1 MKCPNCSFECPPG
14 LKYCGK
20 CGAYLA
26 RVCANCGYANPL
38 DYSFCGMCGARLVV
52 EPTTEEQLSLFKE
65 IEHAPR
71 MSSRMWKLEGERR
84 VATVILADVRSS
96 TDLMEQIGTE
106 AWVEI
111 MNRVLQILEAEIYR
125 FGGQVDQ
132 FRGDGLVAFFGA
144 ASAHEDDPERAILAA
159 LSMQYAIQPYGA
171 ELADHRGIDLKLRV
185 GVNTGEV
192 IVTSVGDSSQ
202 YREDTAMG
210 EAVAL
215 ASRMETA
222 AEPGTILVS
231 GNTYRLVESNFRWQ
245 PLGEI
250 MVKGI
255 SHPIPVYRPLGP
267 QPDSEWSRDLM
278 AYGVQTQLTGRTV
291 EFQILQGSI
300 EDLYGGR
307 GGIVML
313 TGENGMGKSFLVTHV
328 RHHFARQGALLA
340 GAHSDK
346 PASTVENPPY
356 STMTWLQGACRSYG
370 QTWPYSMWLD
380 MLQRWSGM
388 RPDDPP
394 EESRDRLYCQSEAL
408 WGDHLDMFY
417 PYLATF
423 LSLPLEEA
431 YVERV
436 RHLDAG
442 GLQRQFF
449 LSVRNWVEALAKREP
464 LVLVFN
470 DMQWSD
476 ASSLDLLRY
485 CLSLCDSEALLWIMI
500 YRSDRTS
507 PVWNFRH
514 LIETDYPHRLASIE
528 LSSLTNEDSREL
540 IEQTIGR
547 DALSE
552 QTCALVIQKAEGNPY
567 YIREIIHNLVDQG
580 VLVRDAETGKWNEA
594 RMISSLDLPDSLQS
608 LLLERIDRL
617 SPEERRVLQ
626 MAAVIGPVFWH
637 NALQALSGEKVPLKT
652 HLTALE
658 REQLIQERNQ
668 IPALG
673 MEYAFNSSLIRDAAY
688 ESLLSPQR
696 TTYHLKTAEFLEN
709 SVGLEGWVQLE
720 SLIASHYRY
729 AGNPNRELF
738 YTLRA
743 AEQAKKVYAN
753 AEAYRHYTRAL
764 ELLDAMD
771 AQATTEEQHYAICT
785 QRFEVLNGRSELC
798 YRMGDVPAGDAD
810 ARALIPLARQMADDP
825 AWLVDALLIQPEVT
839 HAENRDQLGTG
850 LSMAQETLALA
861 QRIGDRH
868 REMRSQSSIAN
879 LRFVLRETGWH
890 EAAERAVELAR
901 QLGDLRMEVALLLSI
916 GSAYGMDNLERNL
929 EYLEKAL
936 SICQKLDDKGIE
948 MELLQAIGDQYERS
962 GDYYR
967 LLTEYQQKRL
977 QISREIGN
985 RLAEGNAL
993 MFCAQIQSL
1002 YLGDYE
1008 AGLAQAE
1015 EALRLWEET
1024 MGKLFPL
1031 LRVAQI
1037 QVVQEKYDQALA
1049 TLELASPISEKNV
1062 LDIGRAGF
1070 GLVSAILYNRLGD
1083 ESHLRMVLKIT
1094 SQIEQMV
1101 ANNLVSRQYL
1111 MAAACESTAVHLG
1124 LANQLADPSEIQ
1136 EHLHLALE
1144 SSRAALD
1151 VYSQMGFV
1159 QIIEC
1164 TSEEVLYR
1172 YSLARKANK
1181 DRPRAKEYLRRAYEE
1196 MMHKHSLIPTN
1207 SPFRQTYLDNIAL
1220 HREIRTAYNA
1230 SFVKKSK
1237 D

>member
-1 MKCPNCSFECPPG
+1 
-14 LKYCGK
+14 
-20 CGAYLA
+20 
-26 RVCANCGYANPL
+26 
-38 DYSFCGMCGARLVV
+38 
-52 EPTTEEQLSLFKE
+52 
-65 IEHAPR
+65 
-71 MSSRMWKLEGERR
+71 MWKLEGERR

-394 EESRDRLYCQSEAL
+394 EESRDRLHCQSEAL

-449 LSVRNWVEALAKREP
+449 LAVRSLIEGLLKSGP
-464 LVLVFN
+464 LVLAFN
-470 DMQWSD
+470 DMQWAD

-485 CLSLCDSEALLWIMI
+485 CLSLCDSEALLWIMV

-514 LIETDYPHRLASIE
+514 LIETDYPHRLTSIE

-785 QRFEVLNGRSELC
+785 QRFEVLSGRGEMC
-798 YRMGDVPAGDAD
+798 YRMGDIQAGEED
-810 ARALIPLARQMADDP
+810 ARALFPLARQMADDP
-825 AWLVDALLIQPEVT
+825 AWLVDALLGQPEVDL
-839 HAENRDQLGTG
+839 AESRDEVGSG
-850 LSMAQETLALA
+850 LAMAQEALALA
-861 QRIGDRH
+861 QQMGDRH
-868 REMRSQSSIAN
+868 REMRSLSTIAR
-879 LRFVLRETGWH
+879 LRALLREPGAL
-890 EAAERAVELAR
+890 EAAERSLELAR
-901 QLGDLRMEVALLLSI
+901 QLGDLRMEVALLLGI
-916 GSAYGMDNLERNL
+916 GSTYGMDNLERSR

-936 SICQKLDDKGIE
+936 SISQQLDDKGIE
-948 MELLQAIGDQYERS
+948 IDLLEVIGGQYERS
-962 GDYYR
+962 GDYHR
-967 LLTEYQQKRL
+967 LLLDYQQKRL

-993 MFCAQIQSL
+993 MFCAQIQGL

-1015 EALRLWEET
+1015 EALHLWEET
-1024 MGKLFPL
+1024 TDRLFPL

-1037 QVVQEKYDQALA
+1037 QIVQRKLEQAMA
-1049 TLELASPISEKNV
+1049 TLDLARPLSVQNV
-1062 LDIGRAGF
+1062 WDLGRAGF
-1070 GLVSAILYNRLGD
+1070 ALVSAILYNALGD
-1083 ESHLRMVLKIT
+1083 EAHLHQVLELAARF
-1094 SQIEQMV
+1094 EQMM
-1101 ANNLVSRQYL
+1101 ADKLVSRQYQ
-1111 MAAACESTAVHLG
+1111 MAAACEATAAHL
-1124 LANQLADPSEIQ
+1124 ALADYLTDNNRGQ
-1136 EHLHLALE
+1136 EHLSQALE
-1144 SSRAALD
+1144 SSRMALSI
-1151 VYSQMGFV
+1151 YEQYGFV
-1159 QIIEC
+1159 QVVEC
-1164 TSEEVLYR
+1164 TSEEILYR
-1172 YSLARKANK
+1172 HSLALKANK
-1181 DRPRAKEYLRRAYEE
+1181 NRTESRELLKCAYDE
-1196 MMHKHSLIPTN
+1196 MMRKHDLIPAD
-1207 SPFRQTYLDNIAL
+1207 SSFRRTYLENIAL
-1220 HREIRTAYNA
+1220 HREILNSYNA
-1230 SFVKKSK
+1230 AFKRARG
-1237 D
+1237 